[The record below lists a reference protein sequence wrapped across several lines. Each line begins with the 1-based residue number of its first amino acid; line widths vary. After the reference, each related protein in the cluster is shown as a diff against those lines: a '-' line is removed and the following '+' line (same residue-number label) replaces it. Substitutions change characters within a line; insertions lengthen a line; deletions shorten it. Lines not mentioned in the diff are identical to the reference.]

1 MADKP
6 TYRELEHRI
15 RELEKIALDHKQVE
29 EELRKSEEKYK
40 TLTDSSLTGIFIHQN
55 GRYVFVND
63 RFAEIHGYT
72 TKELLGKEYLT
83 LIHADERTTVK
94 EIVSKRLKGDPAPYQ
109 YEVRRL
115 TKEGEIIWCEMVAT
129 VVEYGG
135 RPAVMGN
142 IINITPRKRA
152 QEALRKSEEKA
163 RALLNATTDAVVLLD
178 QQGIILDIN
187 DTYAKRFHMN
197 TDEMQGLCFWYLLP
211 PEVTE
216 YKMANVKRVFESG
229 EPGRIVEERQGIWH
243 DTIIYPV
250 CNPRGDVTRVAV
262 FARDITN
269 RKRDE
274 EHIRT
279 LTQQLIKAQESERQR
294 IAHDLHDNVAQ
305 DLTLLKIGCDT
316 LLDDQPSASPEIRQ
330 KASNLSKILQ
340 RSITAVRDMAYDLRP
355 PGLDQLGL
363 VRTAYQYCEEFSEKN
378 GISIDF
384 FAAGLD
390 DLKIPFDTEINL
402 YRIIQEGLWNIK
414 KHADA
419 AHVIVRVV
427 ASFPN
432 IILRIED
439 DGKGFDVKTRLL
451 AASKEK
457 RMGLRSIQERVSLL
471 EGKMRIQ
478 SRSTEGTKIYIEV
491 PHKKESCV

>member
-6 TYRELEHRI
+6 TNRELEHRI
-15 RELEKIALDHKQVE
+15 KELEKIALDHKQVE
-29 EELRKSEEKYK
+29 EKLRKSEEKYK
-40 TLTDSSLTGIFIHQN
+40 TLVDSSLTGIFIHQN
-55 GRYVFVND
+55 GRYVFVNK

-72 TKELLGKEYLT
+72 TKELLGMEYLT
-83 LIHADERTTVK
+83 LVHPQERDAIV
-94 EIVSKRLKGDPAPYQ
+94 EIVSKRFKGEPVPYQ

-115 TKEGEIIWCEMVAT
+115 RKDGDTIWCEMVAT
-129 VVEYGG
+129 VVEFGG
-135 RPAVMGN
+135 RPAIIGN
-142 IINITPRKRA
+142 IIDITQRKRA

-197 TDEMQGLCFWYLLP
+197 TDEMLGLCFWYLLP
-211 PEVTE
+211 PEITE
-216 YKMANVKRVFESG
+216 HKMMNVKQVFESG
-229 EPGRIVEERQGIWH
+229 EPGRIIEERQGMWS

-250 CNPRGDVTRVAV
+250 CNPSGEVTRVAV
-262 FARDITN
+262 FVRDITN
-269 RKRDE
+269 RKQDE

-279 LTQQLIKAQESERQR
+279 LTQQLFKAQESERQR
-294 IAHDLHDNVAQ
+294 IARELHDNVAQ

-316 LLDDQPSASPEIRQ
+316 LLDDQLSTPSDIRK
-330 KASNLSKILQ
+330 KASNLSQILQ

-378 GISIDF
+378 GIRIDF

-419 AHVIVRVV
+419 AHVIVRLV

-451 AASKEK
+451 ETSNEK
-457 RMGLRSIQERVSLL
+457 RMGLRSIQERVRLL

-478 SRSTEGTKIYIEV
+478 SIPTEGTKIYIEV
-491 PHKKESCV
+491 PHKEDNHV